1 MPTLVINVEC
11 NDSSDLDYLR
21 TKTVS
26 IVEEHVEDVKEE
38 GRLDGKVEVSWDIE
52 D

>member
-11 NDSSDLDYLR
+11 EDSTDLDYLR
-21 TKTVS
+21 TKAVGL
-26 IVEEHVEDVKEE
+26 VEDYVEDVKEE
-38 GRLDGKVEVSWDIE
+38 GRMDGSVEVSWDIE

>member
-11 NDSSDLDYLR
+11 DDPSDLDFLR
-21 TKTVS
+21 TRAVS
-26 IVEEHVEDVKEE
+26 SVEEYVEDVKEE
-38 GRLDGKVEVSWDIE
+38 SRLDGKVEVSWDIE